1 MSNPAFST
9 EQISVCGFGAE
20 QETVNSSNAKAW
32 LSLTPGGADGVPES
46 IDGLECARVLVSPE
60 NLSDAL
66 ADEVIAKV
74 GELPRPLVISCA
86 SGARASTVAWL
97 YIASKNKL
105 TGDQVVE
112 QANGAPWLSK
122 PPLVNWVKSKAG

>member
-1 MSNPAFST
+1 MNHVHCRF
-9 EQISVCGFGAE
+9 
-20 QETVNSSNAKAW
+20 NS
-32 LSLTPGGADGVPES
+32 DGVPES
-46 IDGLECARVLVSPE
+46 YDGIACARVLVSPE
-60 NLSDAL
+60 ILSDTL

-97 YIASKNKL
+97 YIASKKKL

-112 QANGAPWLSK
+112 EAKGASWLNK
-122 PPLVNWVKSKAG
+122 PPLVNWVKKQRLRNNFI